1 MGLVFL
7 RIWCLDIFIYSEF
20 FKMTEQN
27 DNPIFDSKKYAQ
39 QVSDLVSKITSNKLS
54 KDQLKEA
61 KKSLAD
67 IQKLASDAIEKFSLI
82 LPDLTASEKRIVDA
96 QKFGIADSV
105 INQIFDK
112 SEDVL
117 NKNEQEQ
124 FINLLTKVLKSA
136 PKREQNKI
144 FKGSDDLKE
153 ALYLHNDDARREKLK
168 K

>member
-1 MGLVFL
+1 
-7 RIWCLDIFIYSEF
+7 
-20 FKMTEQN
+20 MTEQN
-27 DNPIFDSKKYAQ
+27 DNPIYKNKKYAQ

-82 LPDLTASEKRIVDA
+82 LPDLSASEKRIVDA

-124 FINLLTKVLKSA
+124 FIHLLTKVLKAA

>member
-1 MGLVFL
+1 
-7 RIWCLDIFIYSEF
+7 
-20 FKMTEQN
+20 MTEQN
-27 DNPIFDSKKYAQ
+27 DNPIFDSKKCAQ

-67 IQKLASDAIEKFSLI
+67 IQKMASDAIEKFSLI

>member
-1 MGLVFL
+1 
-7 RIWCLDIFIYSEF
+7 
-20 FKMTEQN
+20 MTEQN

-67 IQKLASDAIEKFSLI
+67 IQKMASDAIEKFSLI
-82 LPDLTASEKRIVDA
+82 LPDLNASEKRIVDA

-124 FINLLTKVLKSA
+124 FINLLTKVLKAA

-153 ALYLHNDDARREKLK
+153 ALYLHNDDARK
-168 K
+168 KKIKK

>member
-1 MGLVFL
+1 
-7 RIWCLDIFIYSEF
+7 
-20 FKMTEQN
+20 MTEQN
-27 DNPIFDSKKYAQ
+27 DKPVFDSKKYAQ

-82 LPDLTASEKRIVDA
+82 LPDLSASEKRIVDA

-124 FINLLTKVLKSA
+124 FINLLTKVLKAA

>member
-1 MGLVFL
+1 
-7 RIWCLDIFIYSEF
+7 
-20 FKMTEQN
+20 MTEQN

-67 IQKLASDAIEKFSLI
+67 IQKMASDAIEKFSLI

-136 PKREQNKI
+136 PKCEQNKI

>member
-1 MGLVFL
+1 
-7 RIWCLDIFIYSEF
+7 
-20 FKMTEQN
+20 MTEQDKTPN
-27 DNPIFDSKKYAQ
+27 FEGKKYTKE
-39 QVSDLVSKITSNKLS
+39 VSDLVNKITSNKLS

-67 IQKLASDAIEKFSLI
+67 IQKMASDAIEKFSLI

-124 FINLLTKVLKSA
+124 FIHLLTKVLKAA

>member
-1 MGLVFL
+1 M
-7 RIWCLDIFIYSEF
+7 
-20 FKMTEQN
+20 
-27 DNPIFDSKKYAQ
+27 
-39 QVSDLVSKITSNKLS
+39 
-54 KDQLKEA
+54 
-61 KKSLAD
+61 
-67 IQKLASDAIEKFSLI
+67 
-82 LPDLTASEKRIVDA
+82 
-96 QKFGIADSV
+96 

>member
-1 MGLVFL
+1 
-7 RIWCLDIFIYSEF
+7 
-20 FKMTEQN
+20 MTEQN
-27 DNPIFDSKKYAQ
+27 DKPVFDSKKYAQ

-82 LPDLTASEKRIVDA
+82 LPDLSASEKRIVDA

>member
-1 MGLVFL
+1 
-7 RIWCLDIFIYSEF
+7 
-20 FKMTEQN
+20 MTEQN
-27 DNPIFDSKKYAQ
+27 DNPVFDSKKYAQ

-67 IQKLASDAIEKFSLI
+67 IQKMASDAIEKFSLI

-168 K
+168 NKM

>member
-1 MGLVFL
+1 
-7 RIWCLDIFIYSEF
+7 
-20 FKMTEQN
+20 MTEQN
-27 DNPIFDSKKYAQ
+27 DNPVFDSKKYAQ

-67 IQKLASDAIEKFSLI
+67 IQKMASDAIEKFSLI

-124 FINLLTKVLKSA
+124 FINLLTKVLKAAS
-136 PKREQNKI
+136 KREQNKI

>member
-1 MGLVFL
+1 
-7 RIWCLDIFIYSEF
+7 
-20 FKMTEQN
+20 MTEQN
-27 DNPIFDSKKYAQ
+27 DKPVFDSKKYAQ

>member
-1 MGLVFL
+1 
-7 RIWCLDIFIYSEF
+7 
-20 FKMTEQN
+20 MTEQN
-27 DNPIFDSKKYAQ
+27 DKPVFDSKKYAQ

-67 IQKLASDAIEKFSLI
+67 IQKMASDAIEKFSLI

>member
-1 MGLVFL
+1 
-7 RIWCLDIFIYSEF
+7 
-20 FKMTEQN
+20 MTEQN
-27 DNPIFDSKKYAQ
+27 DKPVFDSKKYAQ

-82 LPDLTASEKRIVDA
+82 LPDLSASEKRIVDA

-144 FKGSDDLKE
+144 FKGSDNLKE

>member
-1 MGLVFL
+1 
-7 RIWCLDIFIYSEF
+7 
-20 FKMTEQN
+20 MTEQN
-27 DNPIFDSKKYAQ
+27 DKPVFDSKKYAQ

-82 LPDLTASEKRIVDA
+82 LPDLNASEKRIVDA

-124 FINLLTKVLKSA
+124 FICLLTKVLKSSS
-136 PKREQNKI
+136 KREQNKI

>member
-1 MGLVFL
+1 
-7 RIWCLDIFIYSEF
+7 
-20 FKMTEQN
+20 MTEQN
-27 DNPIFDSKKYAQ
+27 DNPVFDSKKYAQ

-67 IQKLASDAIEKFSLI
+67 IQKMASDAIEKFSLI

-124 FINLLTKVLKSA
+124 FIHLLTKVLKAA
-136 PKREQNKI
+136 PKREQSKI

>member
-1 MGLVFL
+1 
-7 RIWCLDIFIYSEF
+7 
-20 FKMTEQN
+20 MTEHN
-27 DNPIFDSKKYAQ
+27 DNPNFDSKKYAQ
-39 QVSDLVSKITSNKLS
+39 QVSDLVNKITSNKLS

-82 LPDLTASEKRIVDA
+82 LPDLSASEKRIVDA

>member
-1 MGLVFL
+1 
-7 RIWCLDIFIYSEF
+7 
-20 FKMTEQN
+20 MTEQN

-39 QVSDLVSKITSNKLS
+39 QVSDLVNKITSNKLS

-67 IQKLASDAIEKFSLI
+67 IQKMASDAIEKFSLI

-124 FINLLTKVLKSA
+124 FIHLLTKVLKAA

-144 FKGSDDLKE
+144 FKCSDNLKE

>member
-1 MGLVFL
+1 
-7 RIWCLDIFIYSEF
+7 
-20 FKMTEQN
+20 MTEQN

-67 IQKLASDAIEKFSLI
+67 IQKMASDAIEKFSLI

>member
-1 MGLVFL
+1 
-7 RIWCLDIFIYSEF
+7 
-20 FKMTEQN
+20 MTEQN
-27 DNPIFDSKKYAQ
+27 DNPVFDSKKYAQ

-67 IQKLASDAIEKFSLI
+67 IQKMASDAIEKFSLI

>member
-1 MGLVFL
+1 
-7 RIWCLDIFIYSEF
+7 
-20 FKMTEQN
+20 MTEQN

-67 IQKLASDAIEKFSLI
+67 IQKMASDAIEKFSLI
-82 LPDLTASEKRIVDA
+82 LPDLSASEKRIVDA

>member
-1 MGLVFL
+1 MTDQDNIPVF
-7 RIWCLDIFIYSEF
+7 E
-20 FKMTEQN
+20 
-27 DNPIFDSKKYAQ
+27 SKKYAQ
-39 QVSDLVSKITSNKLS
+39 EINDLVNTIASNKLN
-54 KDQLKEA
+54 KEELKTA
-61 KKSLAD
+61 KKTLQD
-67 IQKLASDAIEKFSLI
+67 IQKLVSESLEVFDNI
-82 LPDLTASEKRIVDA
+82 LADLTSAEKKIVDA
-96 QKFGIADSV
+96 QKFGISELV
-105 INQIFDK
+105 IKQIFDK

-117 NKNEQEQ
+117 NQNEQEQ

>member
-1 MGLVFL
+1 
-7 RIWCLDIFIYSEF
+7 
-20 FKMTEQN
+20 MTEQI
-27 DNPIFDSKKYAQ
+27 DKPVFDSKKYAQ

-82 LPDLTASEKRIVDA
+82 LPDLSASEKRIVDA

-136 PKREQNKI
+136 SKREQNKI

>member
-1 MGLVFL
+1 
-7 RIWCLDIFIYSEF
+7 
-20 FKMTEQN
+20 MTEQN

-82 LPDLTASEKRIVDA
+82 LPDLNASEKRIVDA

>member
-1 MGLVFL
+1 
-7 RIWCLDIFIYSEF
+7 
-20 FKMTEQN
+20 MTEQN

-39 QVSDLVSKITSNKLS
+39 QVSDLVNKITSNKLS

-67 IQKLASDAIEKFSLI
+67 IQKMASDAIEKFSLI

-124 FINLLTKVLKSA
+124 FINLLTKVLKSSS
-136 PKREQNKI
+136 KREQNKI

-168 K
+168 KQDD

>member
-1 MGLVFL
+1 
-7 RIWCLDIFIYSEF
+7 
-20 FKMTEQN
+20 MTEQN

>member
-1 MGLVFL
+1 
-7 RIWCLDIFIYSEF
+7 
-20 FKMTEQN
+20 MTEQN
-27 DNPIFDSKKYAQ
+27 DKPVFDSKKYAQ

-67 IQKLASDAIEKFSLI
+67 IQKMASDAIEKFSLI
-82 LPDLTASEKRIVDA
+82 LPDLSASEKRIVDA

>member
-1 MGLVFL
+1 
-7 RIWCLDIFIYSEF
+7 
-20 FKMTEQN
+20 MTEQN
-27 DNPIFDSKKYAQ
+27 DNPVFDSKKYAQ

-82 LPDLTASEKRIVDA
+82 LPDLSASEKRIVDA

-124 FINLLTKVLKSA
+124 FINLLTKVLKAA

>member
-1 MGLVFL
+1 
-7 RIWCLDIFIYSEF
+7 
-20 FKMTEQN
+20 MTEQN

-67 IQKLASDAIEKFSLI
+67 IQKMASDAIEKFSLI
-82 LPDLTASEKRIVDA
+82 LPDLNASEKRIVDA

>member
-1 MGLVFL
+1 
-7 RIWCLDIFIYSEF
+7 
-20 FKMTEQN
+20 MTEHN
-27 DNPIFDSKKYAQ
+27 DNPNFDSKKYAQ

-82 LPDLTASEKRIVDA
+82 LPDLSASEKRIVDA

>member
-1 MGLVFL
+1 
-7 RIWCLDIFIYSEF
+7 
-20 FKMTEQN
+20 MTEQN

-82 LPDLTASEKRIVDA
+82 LPDLSASEKRIVDA

>member
-1 MGLVFL
+1 
-7 RIWCLDIFIYSEF
+7 
-20 FKMTEQN
+20 MTEQN
-27 DNPIFDSKKYAQ
+27 DKPVFDSKKYAQ

-67 IQKLASDAIEKFSLI
+67 IQKMASDAIEKFSLI
-82 LPDLTASEKRIVDA
+82 LPDLNASEKRIVDA

-124 FINLLTKVLKSA
+124 FIHLLTKVLKAA

>member
-1 MGLVFL
+1 
-7 RIWCLDIFIYSEF
+7 
-20 FKMTEQN
+20 MTEQN

-39 QVSDLVSKITSNKLS
+39 QVSDLVNKITSNKLS

-67 IQKLASDAIEKFSLI
+67 IQKMASDAIEKFSLI

>member
-1 MGLVFL
+1 
-7 RIWCLDIFIYSEF
+7 
-20 FKMTEQN
+20 MTEQN

-124 FINLLTKVLKSA
+124 FINLLTKVLKAA

>member
-1 MGLVFL
+1 
-7 RIWCLDIFIYSEF
+7 
-20 FKMTEQN
+20 MTEQN
-27 DNPIFDSKKYAQ
+27 ANPIFDSKKYAQ

-67 IQKLASDAIEKFSLI
+67 IQKMASDAIEKFSLI

-124 FINLLTKVLKSA
+124 FIHLLTKVLKSA
-136 PKREQNKI
+136 SKREQNKI

>member
-1 MGLVFL
+1 
-7 RIWCLDIFIYSEF
+7 
-20 FKMTEQN
+20 MTEQN
-27 DNPIFDSKKYAQ
+27 DNPVFDSKKYAQ

-82 LPDLTASEKRIVDA
+82 LPDLSASEKRIVDA

>member
-1 MGLVFL
+1 
-7 RIWCLDIFIYSEF
+7 
-20 FKMTEQN
+20 MTEQN

-82 LPDLTASEKRIVDA
+82 LPDLSASEKRIVDA

-124 FINLLTKVLKSA
+124 FINLLTKVLKAA